1 MDNNQELKNFLIY
14 SYFGIVSQNLF
25 DSKTKKERSDDSYH
39 DYCVKRVIIKAYSDA
54 TNEGA
59 YNTLF
64 KKGLRDREKLVASSK
79 AARRKSAKFLLEKI
93 KELNTVVN
101 FDKWHEEVC
110 KKLVENYETVK
121 SEKITFFT
129 YGNAQKWVN
138 MTIKYLWMLG
148 MLPSNI
154 NANDLHIPIDSFII
168 DALWKDQD
176 IIFPLID
183 EKTTTR
189 SFAYKKPSDKVK
201 GWSTWKDYKVYEDFR
216 KSVKGIDYTLA
227 WENEAWIEKAEERK
241 KKERLEQHN
250 VFFGKNDVKEDT

>member
-1 MDNNQELKNFLIY
+1 MKMDNNQALKEFLIY
-14 SYFGIVSQNLF
+14 SYFGIVPQNLF

-39 DYCVKRVIIKAYSDA
+39 DYCVKRVIIQAYRDA

-64 KKGLRDREKLVASSK
+64 KKGLTDREELVANSK
-79 AARRKSAKFLLEKI
+79 AARRKSAEFLLKKI
-93 KELNTVVN
+93 KKLNTVVD
-101 FDKWHEEVC
+101 FDKWHGEEVC
-110 KKLVENYETVK
+110 KELVENYETVK

-148 MLPSNI
+148 LLPSNI
-154 NANDLHIPIDSFII
+154 NANDLHIPIDGFII
-168 DALWKDQD
+168 DALWKEQD
-176 IIFPLID
+176 IEFPLID

-201 GWSTWKDYKVYEDFR
+201 GWSNWVDKEYEVCR
-216 KSVKGIDYTLA
+216 KSVKGTDYTLA
-227 WENEAWIEKAEERK
+227 WENEAWIEQAEERK
-241 KKERLEQHN
+241 KKKRLEQHN
-250 VFFGKNDVKEDT
+250 VFFGENDVK